1 MLRLPY
7 KQAGGRLPSYIRPK
21 PIILHKNLHISSRLR
36 HTPDPFFTSNQIS
49 SAHHDELP
57 TDPKLQVEQYLR
69 SQSHFINPKLHYPA
83 VEITDSAIMG
93 TVLEHTFEPFK
104 SWREIAQNQMAVPIP
119 GTFVEFQTPNSNI
132 AFGVVVSEPK
142 SKFNEFHNKL
152 IVLTMDNELLRVY
165 PQDIEFSA
173 YQVLEED
180 WIDALEI
187 LPNRF
192 DEDYAPRT
200 RLVTILHQYVAL
212 AQEMRSET
220 KELLRLAYSRQSCD
234 SSVLPVSLT
243 SVLEAQT
250 VSDHQSYF
258 HQCAKLLSV
267 HWEMSADPSRW
278 IVSTCLAQNQANNIL
293 AHRCSNELPP
303 VAVYMATPLSVY
315 NDVKTLMRYD
325 SKQLERLDDY
335 LKSLLESPKRHDE
348 LLNDI
353 NIWSGK
359 QFAPAIRA
367 IMYGAF
373 HPHTK
378 ITQKLAK
385 LSFFSQGTSPE
396 CIQENL
402 RKIGLFDSAEHTDVV
417 LSSGVLGSPQRL
429 VASSS
434 DDLDRSRS
442 QLVSLQDTLAGNF
455 RDHFRHLRS
464 QRQYY
469 LDMTVYGLDTGSGGL
484 KMLLSL
490 EKINERKYMINLHVP
505 DVASH
510 LCPASSTFETW
521 TRDGGILRSVSE
533 LLNAQEIGT
542 LHKKAIEALLFDFP
556 ESPSTLFSVGD
567 VTKSDLT
574 VPCMTLTFEY
584 NIYDNNPLQKIGD
597 RISLLF
603 DQIRQSQVK
612 VLDSKILDG
621 TLTGKLKPRLL
632 DSFRLFSRTE
642 PTTPQLVNESDHFN
656 INFIYNTM
664 TRHFMQRNR
673 RCAALVAPKTMRKDV
688 TTKLEII
695 GDGETDNCRVW
706 VESAEEIQNSSK
718 RAFFLNELKIFAG
731 AMAAEYAHRKNIPVF
746 RKSQTLLDQSTHS
759 MQNTE
764 SDEVFISHENKFLPN
779 FHGNSYFQTMLARD
793 SRGYVSPA
801 AYFIG
806 NNFLGQEKIAV
817 SGPKENLPLGLP
829 LGFVD
834 VFALNSVE
842 AYLNQLQLLLHHHG
856 TTQKQRLHSYVAQ
869 FSYLKKYG
877 FPLHG
882 PFLAE
887 ILENFT
893 ARIETSH
900 LAANYLAH
908 RQRAY
913 WTLLHVE
920 QMRRETQKINYNC
933 IITRLGAPINFQA
946 SLAWAFCEELSME
959 IRLYVRTET
968 DLSIGSRVKAHR
980 VLHVSAADNICVF
993 EHKEAF

>member
-1 MLRLPY
+1 M
-7 KQAGGRLPSYIRPK
+7 
-21 PIILHKNLHISSRLR
+21 
-36 HTPDPFFTSNQIS
+36 
-49 SAHHDELP
+49 
-57 TDPKLQVEQYLR
+57 
-69 SQSHFINPKLHYPA
+69 
-83 VEITDSAIMG
+83 EITDSAIMDI
-93 TVLEHTFEPFK
+93 VLEHTFEPFK

-119 GTFVEFQTPNSNI
+119 GTFVEFRTPNSEI

-165 PQDIEFSA
+165 PQDIDFTA
-173 YQVLEED
+173 CQVLEQD

-192 DEDYAPRT
+192 DEEYAPRT
-200 RLVTILHQYVAL
+200 RLVTILHQFVAL
-212 AQEMRSET
+212 AQEMQSET
-220 KELLRLAYSRQSCD
+220 KETLRVAHSRHSCD

-243 SVLEAQT
+243 SVLEAQS
-250 VSDHQSYF
+250 VSNHQSYF
-258 HQCAKLLSV
+258 HQCAKLFSV
-267 HWEMSADPSRW
+267 HWEMSSDPSRW
-278 IVSTCLAQNQANNIL
+278 IVSTFLAQNHANNIL

-303 VAVYMATPLSVY
+303 VAVYMATPLTVY
-315 NDVKTLMRYD
+315 NDVKILMRYD
-325 SKQLERLDDY
+325 SEKLGKLDNY
-335 LKSLLESPKRHDE
+335 LNSLLESQKLHDE

-373 HPHTK
+373 YPHTK

-385 LSFFSQGTSPE
+385 LTFFSQGISPW
-396 CIQENL
+396 CTQDNL
-402 RKIGLFDSAEHTDVV
+402 KKIGLFDSTNFTDVV
-417 LSSGVLGSPQRL
+417 LSSGVLGEPQRL
-429 VASSS
+429 VASSTNN
-434 DDLDRSRS
+434 LDRSKS
-442 QLVSLQDTLAGNF
+442 QLASLQDTMAGTF

-469 LDMTVYGLDTGSGGL
+469 LDMTVYGIESGSGGP

-490 EKINERKYMINLHVP
+490 EKINERKYLINLHVP

-510 LCPASSTFETW
+510 LSPTSSTFETW

-533 LLNAQEIGT
+533 LLNAQEVST
-542 LHKKAIEALLFDFP
+542 LHKKAIETLLFDFP
-556 ESPSTLFSVGD
+556 QFPNTLFSVGD
-567 VTKSDLT
+567 VSKSDLR

-612 VLDSKILDG
+612 VLDSKTLDF

-642 PTTPQLVNESDHFN
+642 PTTSQLVNESDHFN

-673 RCAALVAPKTMRKDV
+673 RCAALVAPKTMIKDV
-688 TTKLEII
+688 ITELEIS
-695 GDGETDNCRVW
+695 GNGEKTNCRVW
-706 VESAEEIQNSSK
+706 VENAEDVQISSK

-746 RKSQTLLDQSTHS
+746 RKTQTLLDQSAHS
-759 MQNTE
+759 MQSTE
-764 SDEVFISHENKFLPN
+764 PDEVFISHENKFLPN

-806 NNFLGQEKIAV
+806 NNFLSRERISVG
-817 SGPKENLPLGLP
+817 GPKENLPLGLP
-829 LGFVD
+829 LGLVD

-842 AYLNQLQLLLHHHG
+842 AYLNQLQLLLHHHA

-882 PFLAE
+882 PFLTE

-893 ARIETSH
+893 ARIENSH

-913 WTLLHVE
+913 WTLLYVE
-920 QMRRETQKINYNC
+920 QIQKETQKVNYNC
-933 IITRLGAPINFQA
+933 IITRVGAPINSKA
-946 SLAWAFCEELSME
+946 ALAWAFCEELSME
-959 IRLYVRTET
+959 VRLYVRTET